1 LPRGADPTTHLKL
14 GRGALAD
21 VEWTVQ
27 LLQLR
32 HGHRV
37 EGLRTTRTATALG
50 AAVDAGLLTADD
62 GAALLAAWRLA
73 SRLRNAITLVRGRP
87 ADTLPSDPPVR
98 AAVAALLGYPAADT
112 ERLADDYRR
121 TTRRSRAAVERVFYA

>member
-1 LPRGADPTTHLKL
+1 
-14 GRGALAD
+14 

-37 EGLRTTRTATALG
+37 EGLRTTRTLPALR
-50 AAVDAGLLTADD
+50 AAVAAGLIDAADGDDLT
-62 GAALLAAWRLA
+62 AAWRLA

-87 ADTLPSDPPVR
+87 SDTLPRDRLDR
-98 AAVAALLGYPAADT
+98 ATVAGLLGYSASET

-121 TTRRSRAAVERVFYA
+121 TARRSRAAVERVFYA